1 MLAVVC
7 DRDMKHLVLPILALA
22 FIVSLYQ
29 GYRVRVQL
37 AGAIADREA
46 AIDVANDYAEQANLN
61 AAEVQRFA
69 NKAHKCVGEYVVK
82 L

>member
-1 MLAVVC
+1 
-7 DRDMKHLVLPILALA
+7 MKRLLLPILALA

-29 GYRVRVQL
+29 GYSVRAQL
-37 AGAIADREA
+37 AEAIAGRNA
-46 AIDVANDYAEQANLN
+46 AIDTASDYAEQANLN